1 MTATPPDTAVPELER
16 EPSQPHPPQRR
27 GRWRR
32 RDRDHSQAH
41 PLPSALLTRLGH
53 AALWLLVLGSAGAGT
68 AALVLHIT
76 TSTAP
81 EPTAAPPAPTTP
93 AEGFAELYVAA
104 YLGRAGHGTEEA
116 IAAFYPT
123 TVTLADVTPGAVWV
137 SAITAVAVDERRPGY
152 WAVTVAA
159 DVLTAGEDGWEPD
172 GSRYYTVGVAE
183 TGDALAA
190 TGLPSQIAAPPPAAE
205 APEPAVATLGTPDD
219 EPAVEAAAQF
229 LAAYLTGD
237 GELDRYTAPDIDLD
251 PVEPA
256 PFAEV
261 ELTRVGA
268 EPGTTG
274 ATLLRAEVTA
284 TAANGLTQVLEYSMD
299 VIERDGRFEIAAL
312 HPAPPL
318 PQPPAS

>member
-1 MTATPPDTAVPELER
+1 MTATPTDTAAPDL

-27 GRWRR
+27 R
-32 RDRDHSQAH
+32 RDRHHSQAN

-53 AALWLLVLGSAGAGT
+53 AALWLLVLGGAGAGT
-68 AALVLHIT
+68 AALVLHIP
-76 TSTAP
+76 TSTTP

-104 YLGRAGHGTEEA
+104 YLGRAGHGAEDA

-123 TVTLADVTPGAVWV
+123 TVTLADVTTGAVWV
-137 SAITAVAVDERRPGY
+137 SATTAVAVDERRPGY

-159 DVLTAGEDGWEPD
+159 DVLTAGEDGWQPH

-190 TGLPSQIAAPPPAAE
+190 TGLPSQIAAPPTAAE
-205 APEPAVATLGTPDD
+205 APEPAVAALGTPDD
-219 EPAVEAAAQF
+219 EPAVEAATRF

-268 EPGTTG
+268 EPRTTG

-284 TAANGLTQVLEYSMD
+284 TDANGLTQVLEYSMD

-318 PQPPAS
+318 PQPEAS